1 LGGEPGFGQPSQPGQ
16 DYGQGDYRQDDYG
29 QNAFGQASFDPQG
42 YGQREAPGQGR
53 FLPGGVGQT
62 DPSYRTQD
70 YRTEAYPR
78 PGFEQPGPAQP
89 GPAQPGPAQPGPAQA
104 GYGQAGYAPAGYGQ
118 EGYGQEGYGQEGYGQ
133 EGGQGTYTQDGYG
146 QGGYGS
152 DGYGQDAYAQA
163 GYSPDP
169 SAPPG
174 VEPPDEQVYDDD
186 DFASP
191 GGAPQLRSGA
201 PRSGPQ
207 QLGGIRMVLYLAASI
222 IGVVLIVFVVIQLAK
237 SGTNSAASGPS
248 TPSPGTGTTAASGPA
263 SRYVFTQAAK
273 VGKYPLNAPVTRE
286 FTSLA
291 EGRAAPVVAEIRA
304 RGAGRPGQAVVAIY
318 DLGPVTSVTS
328 SAFRGAAFVGYD
340 GTFNPAAVIRLERS
354 LLHSS
359 RVVKA
364 GPHGGEMVCG
374 YDISTGNQASECV
387 WATKT
392 TFGQVEFVAGQVPV
406 KYPGAAKLAL
416 EVRNAVEVPAS

>member
-1 LGGEPGFGQPSQPGQ
+1 M
-16 DYGQGDYRQDDYG
+16 
-29 QNAFGQASFDPQG
+29 GQARFDPQG
-42 YGQREAPGQGR
+42 YGQPEAPGQGG

-78 PGFEQPGPAQP
+78 PGFEQPGPAQ
-89 GPAQPGPAQPGPAQA
+89 A
-104 GYGQAGYAPAGYGQ
+104 GYGPAGYGQ
-118 EGYGQEGYGQEGYGQ
+118 EGYGQEGYGR
-133 EGGQGTYTQDGYG
+133 EGGQGTYTQDGYS

-163 GYSPDP
+163 GYRPDP
-169 SAPPG
+169 YAPPG
-174 VEPPDEQVYDDD
+174 VEPPDGQVYDDD

-191 GGAPQLRSGA
+191 GGAPRLGSGA
-201 PRSGPQ
+201 PRSGPWPPQ
-207 QLGGIRMVLYLAASI
+207 RLGGIRMVLYLAASI
-222 IGVVLIVFVVIQLAK
+222 IGVVLIVFLVIHVAK
-237 SGTNSAASGPS
+237 SGTNSAASGSS
-248 TPSPGTGTTAASGPA
+248 TPSPGTGTTAASGLA

-328 SAFRGAAFVGYD
+328 SAFRGIAFVGYD
-340 GTFNPAAVIRLERS
+340 GTFNPAAVIKLERS
-354 LLHSS
+354 LLQSS
-359 RVVKA
+359 RMVKA

-406 KYPGAAKLAL
+406 KYPGASKLAL